1 MQISRDHP
9 KPVCGGG
16 ALESFLTSSPGKS
29 YAVKVSETTFYS
41 AEYTHSGL
49 RSEGDANKGTH
60 HSPGDG

>member
-1 MQISRDHP
+1 MDPIILES
-9 KPVCGGG
+9 KPVI
-16 ALESFLTSSPGKS
+16 
-29 YAVKVSETTFYS
+29 AVKVSETTFYS